1 MVSVRTATAEEE
13 QTTHRSRTRRGAG
26 VGAGSSTSVGAG
38 SNRRSRVHLLW
49 RIYGDAS
56 SKRAKRPRG
65 FGTVAWRRSGMT
77 FDVIRCVFSILSFF
91 KSRRAVCTRQV
102 LSVCTQHWVS
112 MNSLE
117 LLTPIEN
124 GISAVTPD
132 LVHLLHMKLLVGAR
146 SMRCRLVAVPRNS
159 AKYSGNV
166 GKVGPILSLVSSR
179 RAVRGRSGSSYTARM
194 SYLCRRAD
202 GCSCRSA

>member
-56 SKRAKRPRG
+56 SKSSRAKRPRG

-112 MNSLE
+112 MNSLQ
-117 LLTPIEN
+117 LGT
-124 GISAVTPD
+124 TYPD
-132 LVHLLHMKLLVGAR
+132 RKRHL
-146 SMRCRLVAVPRNS
+146 
-159 AKYSGNV
+159 SGH
-166 GKVGPILSLVSSR
+166 P
-179 RAVRGRSGSSYTARM
+179 RSGSPASYET
-194 SYLCRRAD
+194 
-202 GCSCRSA
+202 SCWSALHAM